1 MTCLEVR
8 ERLTE
13 HALGL
18 LAKVDASEVERHLEW
33 CAGCRKESAELEE
46 GAARM
51 ALALPVTRPPASLE
65 TRVVDRLRAVSGR
78 ITPGGRRRAR
88 VLVASTL
95 AAALLAVG
103 AMGWAVAER
112 SQARTL
118 KQTIAAKNAQITR
131 IADALRSFQASH
143 GKTLAADL
151 LSAPGVEGS
160 GSAVIFTSPGVQD
173 QVVVGMVLPS
183 HATGQFVVQLVDNRS
198 AIKLGELEQGV
209 EGDWFMWEQRN
220 QDLSR
225 VVRITVLDSAS
236 RTILSGTFQPHAAPS
251 PPAD

>member
-18 LAKVDASEVERHLEW
+18 LTKVDAAEIDRHLEW

-51 ALALPVTRPPASLE
+51 ALALPVTEPAASLE
-65 TRVVDRLRAVSGR
+65 TRVVDRIRIASGR
-78 ITPGGRRRAR
+78 IAPGGRRRAR
-88 VLVASTL
+88 VLVAATL
-95 AAALLAVG
+95 TAALLAVG

-112 SQARTL
+112 NQTQAL
-118 KQTIAAKNAQITR
+118 KEAIAAKNSQIKR
-131 IADALRSFQASH
+131 IGDVLRSFQASH

-151 LSAPGVEGS
+151 RSAPDVEGS
-160 GSAVIFTSPGVQD
+160 GSAVIFTAPGVRD
-173 QVVVGMVLPS
+173 QVVVGLVLPAGAKGPYS
-183 HATGQFVVQLVDNRS
+183 VQLVDNRS
-198 AIKLGELEQGV
+198 AIEVGRLARRV
-209 EGDWFMWEQRN
+209 EGDWFMWEKRN

-225 VVRITVLDSAS
+225 VVSITVLDSDS
-236 RTILSGTFQPHAAPS
+236 RTVLFGSFRPHVAPS